1 MNLTDEA
8 IVCAV
13 LPHGEHGAV
22 VRLFTPSTGL
32 VAAYVRGGRSRK
44 IRPMLQ
50 PGNLV
55 QATLRA
61 RVEEQMPGA
70 TIELLRSRAPLA
82 MDRLAAPGVEWL
94 CGLTAITVAEGMAY
108 PQLHSALAGALDV
121 MDHADDARLWVAGLA
136 RYELLLLQHL
146 GFGLDLNECAATGAR
161 DDLAYVSPKS
171 SKAVSRGAGQPYA
184 ARLLPLPAFLRG
196 EGGMASWAEI
206 ADGLKTTGYF
216 LERDLLSHGRR
227 GEMLA
232 ARERLV
238 NRIAQKLTDAPEGV
252 AS

>member
-44 IRPMLQ
+44 MRPVLQ

-55 QATLRA
+55 QASLRA
-61 RVEEQMPGA
+61 RVEEQLAAA

-82 MDRLAAPGVEWL
+82 MDRLAAPGIEWL
-94 CGLTAITVAEGMAY
+94 CGLTAVTLPEGMAY
-108 PQLHSALAGALDV
+108 PQLHSALAGLLDV
-121 MDHADDARLWVAGLA
+121 MDHADDPRLWAAGLV
-136 RYELLLLQHL
+136 RYELLLLQQL
-146 GFGLDLNECAATGAR
+146 GFGLDLSECAATGSK

-196 EGGMASWAEI
+196 TGGTPSWDDI

-216 LERDLLSHGRR
+216 LERDLLNSGRR
-227 GEMLA
+227 HEMLA

-238 NRIAQKLTDAPEGV
+238 NRIAQKLIDAPEV
-252 AS
+252 IAS

>member
-1 MNLTDEA
+1 MDLTDEA

-44 IRPMLQ
+44 MRPVLQ

-55 QATLRA
+55 QASLRA
-61 RVEEQMPGA
+61 RVEEQLPGA

-82 MDRLAAPGVEWL
+82 MDRLAAPGIEWL
-94 CGLTAITVAEGMAY
+94 CGLTAVTLPERMAY
-108 PQLHSALAGALDV
+108 PQLHSALAGLLDV
-121 MDHADDARLWVAGLA
+121 MDHADDPRLWAAGLV
-136 RYELLLLQHL
+136 RYELLLLQQL
-146 GFGLDLNECAATGAR
+146 GFGLDLSECAATGSK

-196 EGGMASWAEI
+196 NGGTPSWDDI

-216 LERDLLSHGRR
+216 LERDLLNSGRR
-227 GEMLA
+227 HEMLA

-238 NRIAQKLTDAPEGV
+238 NRIAQKLIDAPEVV